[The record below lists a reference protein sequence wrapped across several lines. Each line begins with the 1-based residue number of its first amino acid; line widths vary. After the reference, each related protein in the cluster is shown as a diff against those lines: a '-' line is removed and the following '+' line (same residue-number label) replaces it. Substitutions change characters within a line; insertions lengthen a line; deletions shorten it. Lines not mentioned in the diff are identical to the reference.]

1 MPRTKKTESTGNVT
15 SSTQTPEDQIAQAIA
30 DRYFEAIPEV
40 APKIASEFWR
50 RLDGQVAT
58 EIVKQRDRGFLASVG
73 ERLSQLPPADATINA
88 IAGGAL

>member
-1 MPRTKKTESTGNVT
+1 MPRTKKTESTENVT

-50 RLDGQVAT
+50 RLDGQVAG
-58 EIVKQRDRGFLASVG
+58 EIVKQRSNGFLASVG
-73 ERLSQLPPADATINA
+73 ERLAALPQEDVTINA
-88 IAGGAL
+88 IALQ